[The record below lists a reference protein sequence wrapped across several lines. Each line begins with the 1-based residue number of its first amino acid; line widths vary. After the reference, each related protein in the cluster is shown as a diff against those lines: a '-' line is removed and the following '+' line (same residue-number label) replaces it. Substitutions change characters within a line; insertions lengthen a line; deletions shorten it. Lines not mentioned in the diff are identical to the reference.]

1 MSIKPSYLILVF
13 VLLASSVVAQRRY
26 ATSSVLASGDW
37 FKIGV
42 KEAGVYKVDGAFLNT
57 LGVGNNI
64 PSASIRLFGN
74 GGAMLGENAS
84 AAYLDDL
91 TENAIEMVDGGDGV
105 FNATDYFLFYAPGSD
120 RWVKDSSN
128 QSFRYQ
134 KNLYKDSAYYYIS
147 VGTNG
152 KRIQQQ
158 SSYTFGTV
166 LVNEYD
172 ERHVLENDLVNLI
185 GSGKEWYGD
194 AFSSV
199 QGGTLT
205 RSYAIDWTGLLTQYP
220 ITLRSSFASRNVG
233 TTASITSSI
242 NGTSGASLSFPS
254 ITGTFLDR
262 YATHLEQE
270 QRFNVNQS
278 SLVLRFDYQSSAAG
292 AQCWINRFELFGRR
306 QLSFSSTAA
315 LSFRDWRSVSNGA
328 IAGFDVGALIPNM
341 RVWEITDPLQPVAMR
356 NLSATRFF
364 FYNDASRLREYHAF
378 TPTQVRTPVALGKI
392 NNQNLHALTS
402 VEYLIIAHPSFL
414 AAAQRLAAF
423 HQQQYQRTV
432 QVVNIEQVY
441 QEFASGNPDPT
452 AIRDF
457 VKMFYDR
464 GVGITKYLLLFGSG
478 SYDPQNRISNNYRFI
493 PTYQSN
499 QSLDPLSS
507 FTSDDFFG
515 MLDDGDDVTI
525 GNALQTVDIAFGR
538 IPARTLDEANRMVD
552 KVIAY
557 HQSTR
562 FGEWR
567 NRLLFLADDKDL
579 NLHLNDAE
587 TVWAATKNPLFQ
599 LQKTYVDAFPLV
611 SSSGGARYPAVNEQ
625 LVNRLNQG
633 ALIFNYS
640 GHGNHIRLADEAVFT
655 TDEANRLTN
664 ASRLPLVVT
673 ASCDFYPFDDPAK
686 NALGAQML
694 TGDSSGSIALLT
706 TARLVFASSNRII
719 NEYFLQTALQ
729 PDPLTGNYLSLGEA
743 VRRAKNLSV
752 TQAGEVLNT
761 RKFLLLGDPA
771 MRLAFPMHQVAL
783 TRVNGL
789 PITLQDTLKAS
800 TRYRME
806 GVVRDAGGN
815 RLSDFNGTVSVVL
828 FDKARTVQ
836 TLGNDP
842 TSRVASFQ
850 EQSAVLF
857 KGNFSV
863 TAGAFDINII
873 LPKDVGFQP
882 GKGRISLY
890 AFDATR
896 DAAGAD
902 TSFVLIGNATAPLDN
917 VGPAIRLFLNDT
929 SFKNGGLTHELPML
943 IAYLSDSSGINTSG
957 NGIGH
962 DITLVIDDQVRDIRV
977 LNDLYESTR
986 DNFTSGTI
994 RFPLPLQTNGAH
1006 RLKLKAWDG
1015 ANNSNEVQLNY
1026 IVEKEEKLAVT
1037 KVMNFP
1043 NPFWDWTRFS
1053 FEHNQPNKEL
1063 SVQVY
1068 IYQSN
1073 GRLIKRISRKLQTAG
1088 TRNIQVDWDGRDES
1102 GRKIQ
1107 KGIYIYQIIVASGQQ
1122 QINHAG
1128 QLILL

>member
-1 MSIKPSYLILVF
+1 MCIKPSYLILVL
-13 VLLASSVVAQRRY
+13 VLLVSSLAAQRQY
-26 ATSSVLASGDW
+26 APASVLATGNW

-42 KEAGVYKVDGAFLNT
+42 KDAGVYKVDGAMLNT
-57 LGVGNNI
+57 LGAGNNI

-74 GGAMLGENAS
+74 GGGMLGESGNAP
-84 AAYLDDL
+84 YLDDL
-91 TENAIEMVDGGDGV
+91 TENAIEIVDGGDGV
-105 FNATDYFLFYAPGSD
+105 LNATDYFLFYAPGSN
-120 RWVKDSSN
+120 RWMKDSLN
-128 QSFRYQ
+128 QSFRFQ
-134 KNLYKDSAYYYIS
+134 KNLYKDSAYYFINI
-147 VGTNG
+147 GTNG
-152 KRIQQQ
+152 KRIPLQNAY
-158 SSYTFGTV
+158 SAASV
-166 LVNEYD
+166 VVNEYD
-172 ERHVLENDLVNLI
+172 ERQVLENDLVNLI

-194 AFSSV
+194 VFSSV
-199 QGGTLT
+199 QGGTLSRT
-205 RSYAIDWTGLLTQYP
+205 YSIDWPGLLTQYP
-220 ITLRSSFASRNVG
+220 VRLRSSFASRNVG
-233 TTASITSSI
+233 TTATINSSI
-242 NGTSGASLSFPS
+242 NGVNGTPLSFTG

-262 YATHLEQE
+262 YATHLEQ
-270 QRFNVNQS
+270 QQTFNVNQS
-278 SLVLRFDYQSSAAG
+278 SMILRFDYQSTAAG
-292 AQCWINRFELFGRR
+292 ASCWINRFELLGRR
-306 QLSFSSTAA
+306 QLSFSNMAA
-315 LSFRDWRSVSNGA
+315 LSFRDWRSVANGA
-328 IAGFDVGALIPNM
+328 IASFDLGSLIPDT
-341 RVWEITDPLQPVAMR
+341 RVWDITNPLQPVAMR
-356 NLSATRFF
+356 NLSTTRFL
-364 FYNDASRLREYHAF
+364 FYQDASRLREYHAF
-378 TPTQVRTPVALGKI
+378 TTSQLRTPVALGKI
-392 NNQNLHALTS
+392 NNQNLHALIS
-402 VEYLIIAHPSFL
+402 PEYLIITHPSFIT
-414 AAAQRLAAF
+414 AAERLATF
-423 HQQQYQRTV
+423 HRQQYQRTV

-441 QEFASGNPDPT
+441 LEFASGNPDPT

-464 GVGITKYLLLFGSG
+464 GVATTKYLLLFGSG

-515 MLDDGDDVTI
+515 MLDDTDDVTI
-525 GNALQTVDIAFGR
+525 GNALQTVDIAVGR
-538 IPARTLDEANRMVD
+538 IPARSIEEANRMVD

-557 HQSTR
+557 HQPTR
-562 FGEWR
+562 LGEWR

-587 TVWAATKNPLFQ
+587 AVSATSKNSVFQ
-599 LQKTYVDAFPLV
+599 LQKTYLDAFPLV
-611 SSSGGARYPAVNEQ
+611 SGSGGARYPAVNEQ

-655 TDEANRLTN
+655 TDEVNRLSN

-673 ASCDFYPFDDPAK
+673 ASCDFYPFDDPFK

-694 TGDSSGSIALLT
+694 TGDSTGAIALLT

-719 NEYFLQTALQ
+719 NDYFLQTALQ
-729 PDPLTGNYLSLGEA
+729 RDALTGQYLSLGEA

-771 MRLAFPMHQVAL
+771 MRLSFPSHQLAL
-783 TRVNGL
+783 TRIDGRPL
-789 PITLQDTLKAS
+789 GSIDTLKAS
-800 TRYRME
+800 TLYRLE
-806 GVVRDAGGN
+806 GQVRDAAGN
-815 RLSDFNGTVSVVL
+815 QLNDFNGTVSVVV

-842 TSRVASFQ
+842 SSQVASFQ
-850 EQSAVLF
+850 DQSAVLF

-863 TAGAFDINII
+863 TAGVFDLRII

-882 GKGRISLY
+882 GTARISLY
-890 AFDATR
+890 AFDASR
-896 DAAGAD
+896 DAAGVD
-902 TSFVLIGNATAPLDN
+902 TSFVLMGNAAAPVDN
-917 VGPAIRLFLNDT
+917 IGPAIRLYLNDT
-929 SFKNGGLTHELPML
+929 SFRNGGLTNELPVL
-943 IAYLSDSSGINTSG
+943 IAYLSDPSGINTSG

-977 LNDLYESTR
+977 LNDQYEAALN
-986 DNFTSGTI
+986 DWTSGSI
-994 RFPLPLQTNGAH
+994 RFSLPLQSNGSH
-1006 RLKLKAWDG
+1006 SLKLKAWDG

-1043 NPFWDWTRFS
+1043 NPFWERTRFS
-1053 FEHNQPNKEL
+1053 FEHNQPGKEL

-1073 GRLIKRISRKLQTAG
+1073 GRLVKRISRKLQTAG
-1088 TRNIQVDWDGRDES
+1088 SRNIQVDWDGRDES

-1107 KGIYIYQIIVASGQQ
+1107 KGLYIYQIIVESGQQ
-1122 QINHAG
+1122 RINHAG
-1128 QLILL
+1128 QLFLL